1 MDTEKIGKGIGFL
14 RRRYGFTQRHLAEL
28 LNISDKAVSKWER
41 GLSVPD
47 GSLLSQLAQIFDT
60 DIESLLEGNLANFQ
74 QEWQGELVLS
84 YPANIHADS
93 LLYDKQVICYQLSY
107 FMLAGIVRIRVCGE
121 EEELS
126 RIKRLFG
133 QGERFGL
140 ELVYG
145 VPDERRT
152 SCRTMRVSGLPFL
165 YGKDLTKTMRRIL
178 YGSAEQVRLTDDEKR
193 GLGITFVRRPADMWQ
208 DVPLERGTIAF
219 PIKDHEALLAASD
232 VAAAVFRMMGERIAD
247 LHEIAIARNLIG

>member
-1 MDTEKIGKGIGFL
+1 M
-14 RRRYGFTQRHLAEL
+14 
-28 LNISDKAVSKWER
+28 
-41 GLSVPD
+41 
-47 GSLLSQLAQIFDT
+47 
-60 DIESLLEGNLANFQ
+60 
-74 QEWQGELVLS
+74 
-84 YPANIHADS
+84 
-93 LLYDKQVICYQLSY
+93 LYDKPVICYQLSY

-145 VPDERRT
+145 ASDERRT
-152 SCRTMRVSGLPFL
+152 SCRTMRVSGLSFL

-208 DVPLERGTIAF
+208 DVCRSN
-219 PIKDHEALLAASD
+219 AAPS
-232 VAAAVFRMMGERIAD
+232 RSPSRIMKHCSRH
-247 LHEIAIARNLIG
+247 LMSPQPSPG